1 MTAHNGRLIAI
12 ASGKGGV
19 GKTWLSITLSQALA
33 QRGHRVL
40 LADGDFG
47 LANVDIQLGMQ
58 PSSDLLGVLTGR
70 ASFEAAVQRH
80 PEGGF
85 DVLPGRS
92 GSGMLA
98 ALPSAAIEQVGALLR
113 AAAKHWDVVV
123 LDLGAG
129 LSAGNRRLAVL
140 ADTLLVV
147 STDEPTSI
155 TDAYAVLKLYG
166 KDRPDGDARLVVNQA
181 RDEATG
187 KRTAAAL
194 QHACRTFLQRE
205 VPVAGILRRD
215 DRVPESIRRQAP
227 LLVRYPNSAAALDA
241 TALARTL

>member
-1 MTAHNGRLIAI
+1 
-12 ASGKGGV
+12 
-19 GKTWLSITLSQALA
+19 
-33 QRGHRVL
+33 
-40 LADGDFG
+40 
-47 LANVDIQLGMQ
+47 
-58 PSSDLLGVLTGR
+58 
-70 ASFEAAVQRH
+70 
-80 PEGGF
+80 
-85 DVLPGRS
+85 
-92 GSGMLA
+92 
-98 ALPSAAIEQVGALLR
+98 
-113 AAAKHWDVVV
+113 
-123 LDLGAG
+123 
-129 LSAGNRRLAVL
+129 VL

-227 LLVRYPNSAAALDA
+227 LLLRYPNCAAALDA
-241 TALARTL
+241 TALARAL